1 MTSGLTRGVF
11 IVGAKRTPF
20 GKFGGKLKDLT
31 CTDLAVVAAKA
42 ALTQA
47 GVKPEMVDSTVV
59 GNVNSSSS
67 SDAIMISRHV
77 GLRSGVPETRPAL
90 TVNRLCGSG
99 FQSIINGA
107 QEIVLGLSNI
117 VLTGGSE
124 NMSQIP
130 HAVRGIRFG
139 LKLTGKPTEL
149 EDLIMSTSV
158 DSLCNLNM
166 AGTAEKLAVKYNLSR
181 EEVDKM
187 ALRSQ
192 QRWKKAH
199 DAGHFKEETAPV
211 TIKVKGQDVVV
222 DVDEHPRPQT
232 TLEGLASLPA
242 VFKKNGVVTA
252 GSASGV
258 CDGAGAVIVASEEAV
273 KKHNLKPLAR
283 LVGFGIAGVDPSIMG
298 IGPAPAIRMV
308 LEKAG
313 KKIEDIDLFDVN
325 EAFAA
330 QFLAVEKELN
340 LDPSKSNVNG
350 GAVAL
355 GHPLG
360 ASGSRITSTLI
371 YELKRRNAKYAV
383 GGACIGGG
391 QGIALLLENV
401 N

>member
-1 MTSGLTRGVF
+1 
-11 IVGAKRTPF
+11 
-20 GKFGGKLKDLT
+20 
-31 CTDLAVVAAKA
+31 
-42 ALTQA
+42 
-47 GVKPEMVDSTVV
+47 
-59 GNVNSSSS
+59 
-67 SDAIMISRHV
+67 
-77 GLRSGVPETRPAL
+77 
-90 TVNRLCGSG
+90 
-99 FQSIINGA
+99 
-107 QEIVLGLSNI
+107 
-117 VLTGGSE
+117 
-124 NMSQIP
+124 
-130 HAVRGIRFG
+130 
-139 LKLTGKPTEL
+139 
-149 EDLIMSTSV
+149 
-158 DSLCNLNM
+158 
-166 AGTAEKLAVKYNLSR
+166 
-181 EEVDKM
+181 
-187 ALRSQ
+187 
-192 QRWKKAH
+192 
-199 DAGHFKEETAPV
+199 
-211 TIKVKGQDVVV
+211 
-222 DVDEHPRPQT
+222 
-232 TLEGLASLPA
+232 
-242 VFKKNGVVTA
+242 VTA

-371 YELKRRNAKYAV
+371 YELKRRNAKYAI